1 MLKGGGKGREKTINL
16 EGKGNDEFSL
26 LGLDERKRGKNNEFL
41 VFDYSRKEKEKK
53 NALLV
58 IWLVYTLFNCILW

>member
-1 MLKGGGKGREKTINL
+1 MLKGGGKRREKTINL

-41 VFDYSRKEKEKK
+41 VFDYSREEKEKK
-53 NALLV
+53 YALLV
-58 IWLVYTLFNCILW
+58 I

>member
-1 MLKGGGKGREKTINL
+1 MINL
-16 EGKGNDEFSL
+16 EGKGNAEFSL

-41 VFDYSRKEKEKK
+41 MFDYSREEKEKK

-58 IWLVYTLFNCILW
+58 IWLFLIVFYGNW

>member
-41 VFDYSRKEKEKK
+41 VFDYSREEKEKK
-53 NALLV
+53 YALLV
-58 IWLVYTLFNCILW
+58 I

>member
-1 MLKGGGKGREKTINL
+1 MINL
-16 EGKGNDEFSL
+16 EGKGNAEFAL

-41 VFDYSRKEKEKK
+41 MFDYSREEKEKK

-58 IWLVYTLFNCILW
+58 I